1 MIKAGKDTIVLV
13 PEISLTPQTIER
25 FVGRFGSNVAVLHSK
40 LSYGERFDEWRKIK
54 EGKVKIAIGA
64 RSAVFAPFN
73 NLGLIIIDE
82 EHETS
87 YKSGMNPKYS
97 AYEVARKRCDM
108 EGSSLILGTAT
119 PSVETYNSV
128 LNGEIKLFVLKK
140 N

>member
-1 MIKAGKDTIVLV
+1 M
-13 PEISLTPQTIER
+13 
-25 FVGRFGSNVAVLHSK
+25 
-40 LSYGERFDEWRKIK
+40 
-54 EGKVKIAIGA
+54 
-64 RSAVFAPFN
+64 
-73 NLGLIIIDE
+73 GLIIIDE

-128 LNGEIKLFVLKK
+128 LNGEIKLICC
-140 N
+140 NWH